1 MVANSDCRD
10 IQNHLATFS
19 TFKLDPSKE
28 IDQAIIR
35 IPLRTSD
42 QAKKSKIVDREVSV
56 DEIKDELRQFAQE
69 MKDGGLLFLKY
80 IRTIILRIDNDIVAK
95 LQILENDPDSL
106 KARNELPLD
115 FQRLYVEQE
124 SSILRQDITKIFEL
138 QIEYSDGQVSS
149 VDRYLVQHT
158 MLRSTG
164 NQELDKWARKRKLFP
179 WTAVAAPLN
188 VSQSMLH

>member
-1 MVANSDCRD
+1 
-10 IQNHLATFS
+10 
-19 TFKLDPSKE
+19 
-28 IDQAIIR
+28 
-35 IPLRTSD
+35 
-42 QAKKSKIVDREVSV
+42 
-56 DEIKDELRQFAQE
+56 

-80 IRTIILRIDNDIVAK
+80 IRTIILRFDNDIVAK

-188 VSQSMLH
+188 VSQSMLHKISSRDHHYVWPQLIMDRSSLICTFFSYKIIAS